1 MYPPLDNGG
10 GLREDTSMSSDRTAS
25 RIVTETAETI
35 DAADRDEI
43 TRDEALDR
51 KSVV

>member
-1 MYPPLDNGG
+1 
-10 GLREDTSMSSDRTAS
+10 MSSDRTAS

-43 TRDEALDR
+43 TRDEALALLAELDTAALDY
-51 KSVV
+51 VD

>member
-1 MYPPLDNGG
+1 
-10 GLREDTSMSSDRTAS
+10 MSSDRTAS

-43 TRDEALDR
+43 TRDEALALLAELDTAALDYAD
-51 KSVV
+51 